1 MSNFLEFLET
11 DTTCIKKVIRLGPR
25 KKNSDDNLETE
36 VKLPRPLRV
45 PMSDVNAKQT
55 VMRTLSKLRDDEETN
70 AYKKLS
76 VTHDMSKS
84 KREANKEKLA
94 EAKKLNDEEKS
105 GKYKYI
111 VRGPLWERRIVKV
124 LVKK

>member
-1 MSNFLEFLET
+1 M
-11 DTTCIKKVIRLGPR
+11 KK
-25 KKNSDDNLETE
+25 
-36 VKLPRPLRV
+36 
-45 PMSDVNAKQT
+45 
-55 VMRTLSKLRDDEETN
+55 LSKLRNVEETN
-70 AYKKLS
+70 LYKRLS

-84 KREANKEKLA
+84 EREANKEKVA

-111 VRGPLWERRIVKV
+111 VRGPPWERRIIKI